1 MMRREMT
8 RWNPMAELRSM
19 RNLWDS
25 DTWPFGNDGQVDLDV
40 YDKDGKLYVEA
51 DLPGFTKDEVKVTV
65 EEGMLTIRAEHKEE
79 REVKEQAY
87 YLKECKTGMMMRSVR
102 LPSDVDTD
110 KVDATQKD
118 GHLTVTMPR
127 MMGKTPKMVTVHEA

>member
-1 MMRREMT
+1 MT

-19 RNLWDS
+19 RNLWDA
-25 DTWPFGNDGQVDLDV
+25 DTWPFGNDGQMDLDV
-40 YDKDGKLYVEA
+40 YDKDGMLCVEA
-51 DLPGFTKDEVKVTV
+51 DLPGFTRDEVKVTI

-87 YLKECKTGMMMRSVR
+87 YLKECKSGMMMRAVR

-110 KVDATQKD
+110 KIDATQKD

-127 MMGKTPKMVTVHEA
+127 IQGRTPRMVTVHEA

>member
-8 RWNPMAELRSM
+8 RWSPLGDLRSM
-19 RNLWDS
+19 RNLWDA
-25 DTWPFGNDGQVDLDV
+25 DTWPFGNDGQMDLDV

-51 DLPGFTKDEVKVTV
+51 DLPGFTRDEVKVTI

-79 REVKEQAY
+79 REVKEQSY

-102 LPSDVDTD
+102 LPPDVDAD
-110 KVDATQKD
+110 QIDATQKD

-127 MMGKTPKMVTVHEA
+127 KAGKTPRMVTVHEA